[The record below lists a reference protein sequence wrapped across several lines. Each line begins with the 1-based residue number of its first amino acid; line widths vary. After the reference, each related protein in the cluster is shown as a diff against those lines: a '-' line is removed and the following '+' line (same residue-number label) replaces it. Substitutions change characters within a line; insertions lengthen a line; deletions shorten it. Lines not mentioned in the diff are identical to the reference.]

1 MSDKEEHKAIS
12 KFANQ
17 SELGRTLQAQSQGV
31 PQLRRRERSQLLGQ
45 FRERVIWGIT
55 RQGIQPKIVHQGFI
69 TALDGQDVDRLLVRA
84 DTTSKAMHYVQA
96 AVKKGIPFTFV
107 QSPEFTGDVAMV
119 LVATQAHDQKDD
131 PIVG

>member
-1 MSDKEEHKAIS
+1 MSDKGERQAIS

-17 SELGRTLQAQSQGV
+17 SELGRTLQAESQGV
-31 PQLRRRERSQLLGQ
+31 PQLRRRERLQLLGQ
-45 FRERVIWGIT
+45 FRERVLWGIT
-55 RQGIQPKIVHQGFI
+55 KQGIEPKTVHQSFI
-69 TALDGQDVDRLLVRA
+69 AALDGQDVERLLVRA
-84 DTTSKAMHYVQA
+84 DSTSKAMHYVQA

-119 LVATQAHDQKDD
+119 LVAAQAHDQKDD